1 MKLYSY
7 LHSGKAVLATNL
19 PTHTQLL
26 DDGVAMLAEPN
37 PGSYSKGMLQLVADA
52 TLRTRLGSAGK
63 ELIEERHTFPV
74 FREDLNTLYDSLSA
88 RIIGSVPA

>member
-1 MKLYSY
+1 
-7 LHSGKAVLATNL
+7 
-19 PTHTQLL
+19 
-26 DDGVAMLAEPN
+26 
-37 PGSYSKGMLQLVADA
+37 MLQLVADA